1 MASKTV
7 DMGELSV
14 LVRSI
19 IMSEKGGMEKSKFL
33 TQFKSQEGSDFPFKV
48 NEVGVFETCYLV
60 NVYSLGTWLL
70 SAKVFRVKNLI
81 VLRIFIAFFMLISLS
96 RHSINLPLIANQ
108 PSHTNRHPTI
118 THKSSS
124 TATENGLRVRVRTT
138 ERDV

>member
-48 NEVGVFETCYLV
+48 NV
-60 NVYSLGTWLL
+60 
-70 SAKVFRVKNLI
+70 
-81 VLRIFIAFFMLISLS
+81 
-96 RHSINLPLIANQ
+96 
-108 PSHTNRHPTI
+108 
-118 THKSSS
+118 
-124 TATENGLRVRVRTT
+124 
-138 ERDV
+138 